1 MPGAITKRTRSSK
14 TKVVPASTKKGAAI
28 LASFARVS
36 KPQSALPKDLA
47 SKTAPSKPAKVETIE
62 IRIECSKKRKAPIQD
77 ENSAPGNDDSQP
89 QQPLAAPRSTKRRQ
103 LGTLQNNVQRP
114 QTPRSAEG
122 SADLFGTL
130 ERLKLQSSPSARRT
144 AAAPTPASGL
154 PRELLDLINLHAA
167 FTKALSIHH
176 VHNGTAAPVDV
187 SELCPSITQGW
198 GKRKVVLEDV
208 RRCIGVLT
216 APAPSPSSTSRT
228 PSKSPAPTTQPDVP
242 YFLTD
247 YGRGK
252 ICIELHPQA
261 PAILN
266 EARLNKTFEAGLER
280 LWAART
286 GPSASDVGRFVAALP
301 RAPLAACESRA
312 KASAV
317 RTKGQLTLE
326 ELKQHVQLK
335 KQAEAERKAAL
346 AAAAAGAAVAPQPT
360 NADGSK
366 MSLIDRIRY
375 KEALKSRQGPAPT
388 AEELQRKAALQR
400 VGDVAAVISMLT
412 TATAMGRKRVAFT
425 MPAVLT
431 KLKDS
436 LQVPISREEGAACV
450 RLLATDVAP
459 EWLKVVAIGGRDN
472 VVVLPDFTPSKA
484 VIQDRVAVLS
494 G

>member
-14 TKVVPASTKKGAAI
+14 AKVVPATAKKGAAI
-28 LASFARVS
+28 LANFARVS

-47 SKTAPSKPAKVETIE
+47 SKATPSKPAKVETIE
-62 IRIECSKKRKAPIQD
+62 IRISCSKKRKAPIQD
-77 ENSAPGNDDSQP
+77 ENASPGNDDSQP

-114 QTPRSAEG
+114 QTPRSTEDAT
-122 SADLFGTL
+122 DLFGTL
-130 ERLKLQSSPSARRT
+130 ERLKLQSSPSARR
-144 AAAPTPASGL
+144 AAAPTPAPGL
-154 PRELLDLINLHAA
+154 PRELLDLISLHAA

-187 SELCPSITQGW
+187 NELCPSITQGW

-216 APAPSPSSTSRT
+216 AAASSSSSSRT
-228 PSKSPAPTTQPDVP
+228 LSKSPAAAAQLHVP
-242 YFLTD
+242 FLTD

-252 ICIELHPQA
+252 ICIELHAQA

-266 EARLNKTFEAGLER
+266 EARLNQTFEAGLEQ
-280 LWAART
+280 LWASRT
-286 GPSASDVGRFVAALP
+286 GPSASDVRRFVAALP
-301 RAPLAACESRA
+301 QAPLAACESRA

-317 RTKGQLTLE
+317 RRKGQLTLE

-335 KQAEAERKAAL
+335 KQAEAERKAAQTSG
-346 AAAAAGAAVAPQPT
+346 AAGAAPQPT
-360 NADGSK
+360 NPDGSK

-375 KEALKSRQGPAPT
+375 KEALKSQQGPAPT
-388 AEELQRKAALQR
+388 TEELQRRAALQR

-425 MPAVLT
+425 MPAILT

-450 RLLATDVAP
+450 RLLAVDVAP
-459 EWLKVVAIGGRDN
+459 EWLKVVTIGGRDN

-484 VIQDRVAVLS
+484 VIQDRVGVLS
-494 G
+494 V